1 MVLKRFSVLV
11 ILRVALLLATITG
24 FVLIFGRADL
34 FFNQI
39 ILGSIILIQVYELIR
54 FVTQT
59 NAELAKF
66 LLAIKYKDFTVNFS
80 RSSHTGFKHL
90 HPAMREIMATYQQVK
105 IEKEAQFQYLR
116 LLVKNLKVGI
126 ISVKGEDE
134 ITLMNPPALQL
145 LKTNIYHHW
154 KNVQLNLPQL
164 SQAVES
170 MQDGESRL
178 VELSL
183 KGEVRRL
190 SVQLSQ
196 VRLLKDTYR
205 IISLNDIEDEI
216 NRSETE
222 AYHKLIRILTHEIM
236 NSVTPISSLSET
248 LLMMLQDDSGT
259 VKSKEELSP
268 DYLEE
273 LAYSL
278 RTIQKRTDG
287 LLTFVEDYRRL
298 TKVPQPQRQPLLVA
312 SLFSSVSLLMRAE
325 FEKRGINF
333 RTQCEPENLTILADQ
348 RQLEQVLINLLTN
361 SIQAVAGREK
371 PSVSLWALHR
381 DERTVFEVQDNGSGI
396 APDKLDQIFVP
407 FFSTKEKGSGI
418 GLSLSRHIMGLHG
431 GSIRV
436 QSRPNEQTVFTLTF
450 QSVTERSSQPIVL

>member
-1 MVLKRFSVLV
+1 MILKRFSVLV
-11 ILRVALLLATITG
+11 ILRVAFLLATITG

-54 FVTQT
+54 FVMQT
-59 NAELAKF
+59 NTELAKF
-66 LLAIKYKDFTVNFS
+66 LLAIKYNDFTVNFS
-80 RSSHTGFKHL
+80 RSSHSGFKHL
-90 HPAMREIMATYQQVK
+90 HPAMREIMAAYQQVK
-105 IEKEAQFQYLR
+105 IEKEAQYQYLR
-116 LLVKNLKVGI
+116 LLVKHLKVGI

-154 KNVQLNLPQL
+154 KNIQLNRPQL
-164 SQAVES
+164 AQAVES

-183 KGEVRRL
+183 HGEVRRL

-205 IISLNDIEDEI
+205 IITLHDIEDEI

-248 LLMMLQDDSGT
+248 LLMMLESDSGQ
-259 VKSKEELSP
+259 VKSKEEISP

-298 TKVPQPQRQPLLVA
+298 TKVPQPQRQPLSVA

-325 FEKRGINF
+325 FEKRGIAF
-333 RTQCEPENLTILADQ
+333 HTRCEPEDLTIFADQ

-361 SIQAVAGREK
+361 SIQAVAEQEK
-371 PSVSLWALHR
+371 PSVALSAYCQ
-381 DERTVFEVQDNGSGI
+381 DERTLIEVQDNGSGI

-436 QSRPNEQTVFTLTF
+436 QSQPDTQTIFSLTF
-450 QSVTERSSQPIVL
+450 PPIAEIVPQSANA